1 MAIMTL
7 SSQALKLDLMRA
19 LEATKNG
26 PVFITDR
33 GEPARVLLGF
43 EDYQRLTKPRR
54 NIADALAMPGAAEV
68 EFEPPRLT
76 TCVRPS
82 ELLGSAHPRPG
93 QTRQNVNDK
102 HSLENLYSIGS
113 SPVAGVSPGNAP

>member
-82 ELLGSAHPRPG
+82 ELLGSAHPRPRRPRRTRR
-93 QTRQNVNDK
+93 TRQNVNDK
-102 HSLENLYSIGS
+102 NIPENLDT
-113 SPVAGVSPGNAP
+113 VSPTRR